1 MKLYSYLLIFSL
13 FSVSL
18 VSVSQN
24 LIPFENKG
32 LGLQGFRNQKTGRVD
47 IECRFDEV
55 NEFTEKITSVRIGQL
70 WGFIDPKGK
79 MVIAPK
85 FEQVGEFSNGKVW
98 VKNYDGAF
106 RIDEKGKIAV
116 SLMSLYL
123 SLLMVSCLSVK
134 DYVASRK
141 GTNGDSSTNKEFLP
155 TPHLNFS
162 LSSLSS
168 HSSSI
173 SQPSSSPV
181 FIISLL
187 FSLLI

>member
-1 MKLYSYLLIFSL
+1 M
-13 FSVSL
+13 
-18 VSVSQN
+18 
-24 LIPFENKG
+24 
-32 LGLQGFRNQKTGRVD
+32 D

-70 WGFIDPKGK
+70 WGVIDPKGK

-98 VKNYDGAF
+98 VKNSDGAF
-106 RIDEKGKIAV
+106 LIDEKGKIAV

-141 GTNGDSSTNKEFLP
+141 GTNGNSSTKRKFLHFLHHP
-155 TPHLNFS
+155 FS
-162 LSSLSS
+162 WS
-168 HSSSI
+168 
-173 SQPSSSPV
+173 
-181 FIISLL
+181 
-187 FSLLI
+187 